1 MANAEMAWRAYDL
14 AMKHHDHFNMDT
26 WIAGDDHDD
35 DLVQGV
41 GGLLETCGTTACLA
55 GWVAALAGDTLSTSM
70 GMALPYG
77 HDSSAPQFAWRT
89 IWGRAKRL
97 LDIDGA
103 QANAVFLC
111 QEEDLLEN
119 MIRVFGSR
127 PSEKAELVSA
137 LLES

>member
-1 MANAEMAWRAYDL
+1 MANAEMAWKAYDL
-14 AMKHHDHFNMDT
+14 ATKHHDHFNMDI
-26 WIAGDDHDD
+26 WLDSDGRDD
-35 DLVQGV
+35 DLIEGV

-77 HDSSAPQFAWRT
+77 YDASKSQSAWLS
-89 IWGRAKRL
+89 IGDRAKRL

-103 QANAVFLC
+103 QTYAVFLC
-111 QEEDLLEN
+111 PEGDLLEN
-119 MIRVFGSR
+119 MIRVFGPR